1 MSPASHRGLVI
12 ALLLVAAAWLATLAA
27 DRAPAARPLDAA
39 PTQFSGERA
48 RTLLQGLLDNDRP
61 HPLGSTANAELR
73 ERIVGAL
80 RGLGLSPVL
89 QSGVMV
95 CADAGEC
102 GMPINILARIP
113 GANAGGD
120 RAVLLAAHYDSVGA
134 GPGASDNGADV
145 AALLE
150 IAAILQRLPRPHQS
164 IILLIDDGEELGLL
178 GAHAFVEHHP
188 WAAAVTAAVN
198 LDTRGSSGPSLMF
211 ETGSANRWLMRLYS
225 HAIAR
230 PLTNSVF
237 YAVYKLLPNDTD
249 FTVFKAAGFQG
260 FNFAFIGDVAHYHTS
275 LDDWRHTDV
284 RSMQQQGDNA
294 LATVL
299 ALANATDETPPPGE
313 AVYFDLFGRLLVHL
327 AQAWILPSAL
337 IVLLLALAAGARLLH
352 LRRLGA
358 SGLLWGIAGLGG
370 ALLLGGTA
378 AAGLL
383 ALLRALGTLTAG
395 GEATEVAHPWALEL
409 TFAALAFFVTALIGS
424 RLQRRAGFW
433 GLYCSGTLLCA
444 LLALLLAR
452 ALPGASYLALL
463 PALAGVLALIPAM
476 GSAAGSRAR
485 AAWISSAEIAAV
497 TVCVLSFVLVL
508 PLALLLYSALGGEG
522 LPLLALLLI
531 YSSFSLAALITLAAA
546 RVQRALMLIA
556 ALCTAAGLISAT
568 LLPAY
573 SPESPQ
579 RLNLSYE
586 FDADTQRAQWL
597 AYPAR
602 GALPAPL
609 RAAAPFAPRAAT
621 VFAWNRPMWA
631 AAAAF
636 WPLPGPQL
644 QLRSVEPAGG
654 QARYHIHIDSA
665 RSASVLD
672 LAFPPEAHV
681 HSVQLESAAG
691 PALSATPQR
700 MAGGWSELRLVG
712 VGAQGQ
718 DLSFDAAASGFEL
731 KLLDESPGL
740 PPPGADLQRSRGTLA
755 VPSQDGDVTIAIR
768 GYRLQA
774 SAASSQRL

>member
-1 MSPASHRGLVI
+1 M

-27 DRAPAARPLDAA
+27 DRAPAARPLNAA

-48 RTLLQGLLDNDRP
+48 RALLHDLLDDDRP

-95 CADAGEC
+95 CAESGEC

-113 GANAGGD
+113 GTD
-120 RAVLLAAHYDSVGA
+120 TRADQAVVLAAHYDSVEA

-150 IAAILQRLPRPHQS
+150 IAAILQRLPRPRHS

-188 WAAAVTAAVN
+188 WAATVGAAVN
-198 LDTRGSSGPSLMF
+198 LDARGTSGPSLMF
-211 ETGSANRWLMRLYS
+211 ETGSANRWLMRLYA

-260 FNFAFIGDVAHYHTS
+260 FNFAFIGDVAHYHTP
-275 LDDWRHTDV
+275 LDDWRHTDA

-299 ALANATDETPPPGE
+299 ALANASDETPPAGE

-327 AQAWILPSAL
+327 AQAWILPAAL

-358 SGLLWGIAGLGG
+358 SGLLWGIAGLAG

-378 AAGLL
+378 AAAML
-383 ALLRALGTLTAG
+383 ALLRALGTLAAG

-409 TFAALAFFVTALIGS
+409 AFAALAFFVTALIGS

-444 LLALLLAR
+444 LLALLLVR

-476 GSAAGSRAR
+476 GAAGSRVR
-485 AAWISSAEIAAV
+485 AAWISSAELAAV
-497 TVCVLSFVLVL
+497 TVCVVSFVLVL

-522 LPLLALLLI
+522 LPLLTLLLI
-531 YSSFSLAALITLAAA
+531 YSSFTLAALITLAAA
-546 RVQRALMLIA
+546 RVQRAMILIA
-556 ALCTAAGLISAT
+556 ALAVAAGLISAT

-573 SPESPQ
+573 SPESPR

-586 FDADTQRAQWL
+586 FDADTQRAEWL

-609 RAAAPFAPRAAT
+609 RGAAPFAPRAAT

-631 AAAAF
+631 AAAAS
-636 WPLPGPQL
+636 WPLPAPQL
-644 QLRSVEPAGG
+644 QLRSVEPAGAH
-654 QARYHIHIDSA
+654 ARYRFHIGSA
-665 RSASVLD
+665 RAAPVLD
-672 LAFPPEAHV
+672 LTFPPEAQV
-681 HSVQLESAAG
+681 HALQLESAGGA
-691 PALSATPQR
+691 ALSAAPQR
-700 MAGGWSELRLVG
+700 MAGGWSRLRLVG
-712 VGAQGQ
+712 VGVEGQ
-718 DLSFDAAASGFEL
+718 DLSFDAVASAFEL

-740 PPPGADLQRSRGTLA
+740 PPPGADLQRSRAPLA

-774 SAASSQRL
+774 SAASSERL